1 MATAEQGAGR
11 DTTDE
16 APGTT
21 ASHPA
26 PEPTADAHHGEGPV
40 EEPGGAGGGPPAAP
54 RRRLLADASLSAVL
68 AGLITVVVSCSG
80 PLLVVLAAAA
90 AGRLTDAQTASWVW
104 AACVGSGVTC
114 AVLSW
119 WTRMPVITAFST
131 PGAAVLVGSLGDYT
145 YPEAVGAFLVSGVL
159 MALTGLT
166 GVFGQIMRR
175 VPPGIVAAML
185 AGVLFSFGVDLF
197 AALDGAPLPVLAA
210 LATYL
215 AVKQRSPRYAVA
227 WALVTAVLAT
237 AVAPGLHAPSVAVG
251 LTLPVFTAPEFTVSA
266 VVGLAVPLAVVTM
279 ASQNAPG
286 LGVLAA
292 CGYRPNDRL
301 LITATG
307 LASTAL
313 APLGGHAVN
322 LAAITA
328 AISTGEESHRDPD
341 RRYVAGL
348 ACGVFYL
355 LAGVG
360 GAALVGLF
368 AVLPPQLIA
377 VIAGVAL
384 LATFSSS
391 LAQAVADER
400 GRDAA
405 VVTFLTTASG
415 ITLGGIGSA
424 CWGLVLG
431 LVTHLALNA
440 RRDRRDGDSRND
452 RDDRDARRD
461 RDDQS
466 DRRDRDSRDDRDD
479 RDDQSDR
486 DDRDDRDR
494 ARQDREKTA

>member
-1 MATAEQGAGR
+1 MATAEQGTGS
-11 DTTDE
+11 DTVDE
-16 APGTT
+16 AAVPAADRSAGAAVGGHPPSTEEAAGGHPPG
-21 ASHPA
+21 AGPHEGGGEGGGA
-26 PEPTADAHHGEGPV
+26 PEP
-40 EEPGGAGGGPPAAP
+40 
-54 RRRLLADASLSAVL
+54 RRGLLADASLSAVL

-114 AVLSW
+114 AALSW

-145 YPEAVGAFLVSGVL
+145 YPEAVGAFLVSGLL

-175 VPPGIVAAML
+175 VPPGVVAAML

-197 AALDGAPLPVLAA
+197 ASLDGAPLPVLAS

-227 WALVTAVLAT
+227 WALVAAVAAT
-237 AVAPGLHAPSVAVG
+237 AIAPGLHAPSVALG
-251 LTLPVFTAPEFTVSA
+251 LTLPVFTAPEFTGAA

-328 AISTGEESHRDPD
+328 AISTGEEAHREPG

-355 LAGVG
+355 LAGAG

-377 VIAGVAL
+377 VIAGTAL
-384 LATFSSS
+384 LATFSGS

-415 ITLGGIGSA
+415 VTLGGIGSA

-440 RRDRRDGDSRND
+440 GRDRG
-452 RDDRDARRD
+452 
-461 RDDQS
+461 
-466 DRRDRDSRDDRDD
+466 
-479 RDDQSDR
+479 
-486 DDRDDRDR
+486 
-494 ARQDREKTA
+494 RQRKGT

>member
-1 MATAEQGAGR
+1 MATAEQGAGS
-11 DTTDE
+11 DTADE
-16 APGTT
+16 APEAAGG
-21 ASHPA
+21 PA
-26 PEPTADAHHGEGPV
+26 PGVRSAREPAGGLPGEEAVAGRSSREGAPVGPRPSGAPVGQPSDARPGEGA
-40 EEPGGAGGGPPAAP
+40 GAGPGEAEGAPAP
-54 RRRLLADASLSAVL
+54 RRGLSADASLSAVL

-80 PLLVVLAAAA
+80 PLLVVLAAAT

-104 AACVGSGVTC
+104 AACVGSGVTS
-114 AVLSW
+114 AALSW

-145 YPEAVGAFLVSGVL
+145 YPEAVGAFLVSGLL
-159 MALTGLT
+159 MALVGLT
-166 GVFGQIMRR
+166 GVFGQLMRR

-197 AALDGAPLPVLAA
+197 TALDGAPLPVLAA

-227 WALVTAVLAT
+227 WALIAAVVAT
-237 AVAPGLHAPSVAVG
+237 AVAPGLHTPSVAVG
-251 LTLPVFTAPEFTVSA
+251 LTLPVFTAPEFTLSA

-328 AISTGEESHRDPD
+328 AISTGEEAHRDPD

-368 AVLPPQLIA
+368 AALPPHLIA

-391 LAQAVADER
+391 LAQAVADEP

-415 ITLGGIGSA
+415 VTLGGIGSA

-440 RRDRRDGDSRND
+440 RRGCGRRRGK
-452 RDDRDARRD
+452 A
-461 RDDQS
+461 
-466 DRRDRDSRDDRDD
+466 
-479 RDDQSDR
+479 
-486 DDRDDRDR
+486 
-494 ARQDREKTA
+494 

>member
-1 MATAEQGAGR
+1 M
-11 DTTDE
+11 
-16 APGTT
+16 
-21 ASHPA
+21 
-26 PEPTADAHHGEGPV
+26 
-40 EEPGGAGGGPPAAP
+40 EEPGGAGSGPPAAP
-54 RRRLLADASLSAVL
+54 RRGLLADASLSAVL

-227 WALVTAVLAT
+227 WALVAAVLAT

-355 LAGVG
+355 LVKRRRCGPRRPVRGPAAPPHRRHRRGGPPRHVLQQPRAGG
-360 GAALVGLF
+360 GGRTGPGRGGGH
-368 AVLPPQLIA
+368 LPHHRFRRHPRRHRL
-377 VIAGVAL
+377 
-384 LATFSSS
+384 
-391 LAQAVADER
+391 R
-400 GRDAA
+400 
-405 VVTFLTTASG
+405 
-415 ITLGGIGSA
+415 
-424 CWGLVLG
+424 VLG
-431 LVTHLALNA
+431 PGPGPGDTPGPERPTRPERPGRPGRPERP
-440 RRDRRDGDSRND
+440 RRPGHSR
-452 RDDRDARRD
+452 
-461 RDDQS
+461 
-466 DRRDRDSRDDRDD
+466 
-479 RDDQSDR
+479 
-486 DDRDDRDR
+486 
-494 ARQDREKTA
+494 

>member
-1 MATAEQGAGR
+1 MATAEQGAEN
-11 DTTDE
+11 DADE
-16 APGTT
+16 APG
-21 ASHPA
+21 
-26 PEPTADAHHGEGPV
+26 PTDEGRTPSGRHGLSG
-40 EEPGGAGGGPPAAP
+40 EPGPSGQRTPSGQPGSSGRRTPSEQPGSSARRGLSEQPGSSARRGLSEQPGSSARRAPSDPRGPSE
-54 RRRLLADASLSAVL
+54 RRGLLADASLSAVL

-90 AGRLTDAQTASWVW
+90 AGHLTDEQTASWVW

-119 WTRMPVITAFST
+119 WARIPVITAFST
-131 PGAAVLVGSLGDYT
+131 PGAAVLVGSLGDYS
-145 YPEAVGAFLVSGVL
+145 YPEAVGAFLVSGLL
-159 MALTGLT
+159 MALVGLT
-166 GVFGQIMRR
+166 GIFGKVMRR

-185 AGVLFSFGVDLF
+185 AGVLFSFGVGLF
-197 AALDGAPLPVLAA
+197 SALDGAPVAVLVS

-227 WALVTAVLAT
+227 WALLAAVLVTAV
-237 AVAPGLHAPSVAVG
+237 VPGIDASSVDIG
-251 LTLPVFTAPEFTVSA
+251 LTLPVLTAPEFTGSA
-266 VVGLAVPLAVVTM
+266 LVGLAVPLAVVTM

-286 LGVLAA
+286 LAVLAA
-292 CGYRPNDRL
+292 CGYRPDDRV

-328 AISTGEESHRDPD
+328 AISTGEEAHRDPR
-341 RRYVAGL
+341 RRYVAGV

-355 LAGVG
+355 LAGVC

-368 AVLPPQLIA
+368 TALPSELIA
-377 VIAGVAL
+377 VVAGVAL
-384 LATFSSS
+384 LATFSTS
-391 LAQAVADER
+391 LAQAVADEQ

-415 ITLGGIGSA
+415 VTLGGVGSA

-431 LVTHLALNA
+431 LVTHLALTA
-440 RRDRRDGDSRND
+440 RRRRGG
-452 RDDRDARRD
+452 RREP
-461 RDDQS
+461 
-466 DRRDRDSRDDRDD
+466 
-479 RDDQSDR
+479 
-486 DDRDDRDR
+486 
-494 ARQDREKTA
+494 EKSA

>member
-1 MATAEQGAGR
+1 MTTAEQGAEEG
-11 DTTDE
+11 TDE
-16 APGTT
+16 APGPDARTPD
-21 ASHPA
+21 AGAQARSSPA
-26 PEPTADAHHGEGPV
+26 D
-40 EEPGGAGGGPPAAP
+40 GPPAEGPPADGQSAGGRTAGGHP
-54 RRRLLADASLSAVL
+54 AASRGADEHPADGPAEGRTPSGRRGLLADASLSAVL

-90 AGRLTDAQTASWVW
+90 AGHLTDEQTASWVW
-104 AACVGSGVTC
+104 AACVGSGVTS

-145 YPEAVGAFLVSGVL
+145 YPEAVGAFLVSGLL
-159 MALTGLT
+159 MALVGLT
-166 GVFGQIMRR
+166 GVFGKVMRR
-175 VPPGIVAAML
+175 VPPGVVAAML

-197 AALDGAPLPVLAA
+197 SALDGAPIAVLVS

-227 WALVTAVLAT
+227 WALLAAVLVT
-237 AVAPGLHAPSVAVG
+237 GVVPGIHASSVDIG
-251 LTLPVFTAPEFTVSA
+251 LTLPVLTAPEFTVSA
-266 VVGLAVPLAVVTM
+266 LVGLAVPLAVVTM

-328 AISTGEESHRDPD
+328 AISTGEEAHRDPR

-348 ACGVFYL
+348 ACGAFYL
-355 LAGVG
+355 LAGVC

-368 AVLPPQLIA
+368 TALAPELIA
-377 VIAGVAL
+377 VVAGIAL
-384 LATFSSS
+384 LTTFSTS
-391 LAQAVADER
+391 LAQAVADEQ

-415 ITLGGIGSA
+415 VTLGGIGSA

-431 LVTHLALNA
+431 LATHLALTTRRRRGGQEKAA
-440 RRDRRDGDSRND
+440 RT
-452 RDDRDARRD
+452 ARET
-461 RDDQS
+461 S
-466 DRRDRDSRDDRDD
+466 
-479 RDDQSDR
+479 
-486 DDRDDRDR
+486 
-494 ARQDREKTA
+494 A

>member
-1 MATAEQGAGR
+1 MPQPGGRGGERDTMATAEQGAG
-11 DTTDE
+11 DGTDE
-16 APGTT
+16 APGPDTGT
-21 ASHPA
+21 RAGTRAAGTPDVATGDAGA
-26 PEPTADAHHGEGPV
+26 PGAGA
-40 EEPGGAGGGPPAAP
+40 PGGGAQAVSG
-54 RRRLLADASLSAVL
+54 RRGLLADASLSAVL

-80 PLLVVLAAAA
+80 PLLVVLAAAS
-90 AGRLTDAQTASWVW
+90 AGHLTDAQTASWVW

-145 YPEAVGAFLVSGVL
+145 YPQAIGAFLVSGLL
-159 MALTGLT
+159 MALVGLT
-166 GVFGQIMRR
+166 GVFGRVMRR

-197 AALDGAPLPVLAA
+197 SALDGAPLPVLAA

-227 WALVTAVLAT
+227 WALLAAVAAT
-237 AVAPGLHAPSVAVG
+237 SVAPGIHASSVDVG
-251 LTLPVFTAPEFTVSA
+251 LTLPVFTAPEFSVSA
-266 VVGLAVPLAVVTM
+266 FVGLAVPLAVVTM

-301 LITATG
+301 LITVTG
-307 LASTAL
+307 LASTVL

-328 AISTGEESHRDPD
+328 AISTGEEAHRDPR

-348 ACGVFYL
+348 ASGVFYL
-355 LAGVG
+355 LAGVC

-368 AVLPPQLIA
+368 TVLPPELIA
-377 VIAGVAL
+377 VIAGIAL
-384 LATFSSS
+384 LATFSTS
-391 LAQAVADER
+391 LAQAVADEQ

-415 ITLGGIGSA
+415 VTLGGIGSA

-431 LVTHLALNA
+431 LVTHLALTA
-440 RRDRRDGDSRND
+440 RRRRGAQE
-452 RDDRDARRD
+452 DA
-461 RDDQS
+461 
-466 DRRDRDSRDDRDD
+466 
-479 RDDQSDR
+479 
-486 DDRDDRDR
+486 
-494 ARQDREKTA
+494 A

>member
-1 MATAEQGAGR
+1 MADAEQGAED
-11 DTTDE
+11 DTDQ
-16 APGTT
+16 APGPDERVRT
-21 ASHPA
+21 
-26 PEPTADAHHGEGPV
+26 EGQRT
-40 EEPGGAGGGPPAAP
+40 EGQRAEGPPAGRP
-54 RRRLLADASLSAVL
+54 PLPGGTPSGRRGLLADASLTAVL

-80 PLLVVLAAAA
+80 PLLVVLAAAS
-90 AGRLTDAQTASWVW
+90 AGRLTDEQTASWVW
-104 AACVGSGVTC
+104 AACVGSGVTA

-131 PGAAVLVGSLGDYT
+131 PGAALLVGSLGDYT
-145 YPEAVGAFLVSGVL
+145 YPEAVGAFLASGLL
-159 MALTGLT
+159 MALFGLT
-166 GVFGQIMRR
+166 GVFGQVLRR

-185 AGVLFSFGVDLF
+185 AGVLFSFGVGLF
-197 AALDGAPLPVLAA
+197 SALDGAPLPVLAS

-227 WALVTAVLAT
+227 WALVAAVLAT
-237 AVAPGLHAPSVAVG
+237 AVAPGIDASSVDIA
-251 LTLPVFTAPEFTVSA
+251 LTLPVFTAPEFSGSA
-266 VVGLAVPLAVVTM
+266 LVGLAVPLAVVTT

-307 LASTAL
+307 LASTVF

-328 AISTGEESHRDPD
+328 AISTGEEAHRDPR

-355 LAGVG
+355 LAGVC

-377 VIAGVAL
+377 VIAGTAL
-384 LATFSSS
+384 LATLSTS
-391 LAQAVADER
+391 LTQAVADEP

-415 ITLGGIGSA
+415 VTLGGIGSA

-431 LVTHLALNA
+431 LATHAALTA
-440 RRDRRDGDSRND
+440 WRRRDR
-452 RDDRDARRD
+452 
-461 RDDQS
+461 Q
-466 DRRDRDSRDDRDD
+466 
-479 RDDQSDR
+479 
-486 DDRDDRDR
+486 
-494 ARQDREKTA
+494 EKAV

>member
-1 MATAEQGAGR
+1 MATAEQGAE
-11 DTTDE
+11 DDTDE
-16 APGTT
+16 APGPDTGT
-21 ASHPA
+21 RTGTGAGTRAAEA
-26 PEPTADAHHGEGPV
+26 PDAVTGTGAGTRAAGAPDAVTGNAGARGEG
-40 EEPGGAGGGPPAAP
+40 AQAASG
-54 RRRLLADASLSAVL
+54 RRGLLADASLSAVL

-80 PLLVVLAAAA
+80 PLLVVLAAAS
-90 AGRLTDAQTASWVW
+90 AGHLTDEQTASWVW

-114 AVLSW
+114 AALSW

-145 YPEAVGAFLVSGVL
+145 YPQAIGAFLVSGLL
-159 MALTGLT
+159 MALVGLT
-166 GVFGQIMRR
+166 GVFGRVMRR

-197 AALDGAPLPVLAA
+197 SALDGAPLPVLAS
-210 LATYL
+210 LAVYL
-215 AVKQRSPRYAVA
+215 TVKQRSPRYAVA
-227 WALVTAVLAT
+227 WALVAAVLAT
-237 AVAPGLHAPSVAVG
+237 VVAPGIHASSVDIG
-251 LTLPVFTAPEFTVSA
+251 LTLPVFTAPEFTGAA

-328 AISTGEESHRDPD
+328 AISTGEEAHRDPR

-355 LAGVG
+355 LAGVC

-368 AVLPPQLIA
+368 AALPPELIA
-377 VIAGVAL
+377 VIAGIAL
-384 LATFSSS
+384 LATFSTS

-415 ITLGGIGSA
+415 VTLGGVGSA

-431 LVTHLALNA
+431 LVTHLALTA
-440 RRDRRDGDSRND
+440 RRR
-452 RDDRDARRD
+452 RDARD
-461 RDDQS
+461 EV
-466 DRRDRDSRDDRDD
+466 
-479 RDDQSDR
+479 
-486 DDRDDRDR
+486 
-494 ARQDREKTA
+494 A